1 MNNLAVWKHL
11 IVRDM
16 RVLKAAFYNSF
27 LGGVIFLTVAYI
39 IYGLLMPAMGFKP
52 SMIAPLFW
60 GMLVLVMTQESYDCA
75 RVLATDIALN
85 PMLRFYSTLPLGF
98 SWLLARYV
106 VSNSLQLVLN
116 SILLFFGGEL
126 LIGQQLHS
134 SLFKIVMFWC
144 TYFVLVLF
152 FATFA
157 LAIGTVA
164 SLAWFRDNMWS
175 RVFIPFIFGG
185 CLYVSWYGT
194 YAVTPLFSFLFLA
207 SPLTYA
213 AEGTRA
219 IVLGAEGY
227 LPLSLC
233 LTVMLCLSILNIFLF
248 RRWFIQRIDPVM
260 ENV

>member
-60 GMLVLVMTQESYDCA
+60 GMLVLVMTQE
-75 RVLATDIALN
+75 
-85 PMLRFYSTLPLGF
+85 F
-98 SWLLARYV
+98 
-106 VSNSLQLVLN
+106 
-116 SILLFFGGEL
+116 
-126 LIGQQLHS
+126 HS